1 MSHEHNSDS
10 SLDWILIIWT
20 GIKRL
25 NNFQLNNILSDYFQL
40 FTYLSIFSFIH
51 LINPSLNYFI
61 IRLFNCLT
69 I

>member
-51 LINPSLNYFI
+51 LINPSLDYFI
-61 IRLFNCLT
+61 IRIFNCLNE
-69 I
+69 